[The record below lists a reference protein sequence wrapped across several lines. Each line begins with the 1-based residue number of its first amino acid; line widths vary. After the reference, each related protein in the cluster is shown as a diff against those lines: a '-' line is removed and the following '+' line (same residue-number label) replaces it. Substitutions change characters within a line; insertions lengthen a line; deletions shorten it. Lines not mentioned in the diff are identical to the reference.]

1 MNNII
6 IFTLKA
12 LRKVYQKVFA
22 SAQSQIDYG
31 ITEPDKAAD
40 VIYDL
45 LASGKPCMIA
55 RFGSTEMLAIINY
68 IGVCNPNHSL
78 IKYIKGE
85 QPQWWWG
92 KNVME
97 QMQRWSGFF
106 PPTPDNMRRFG
117 KMMLEDA
124 KEVDI
129 LGSWIPSEKKL
140 SEYINQAVKVHL
152 LLLEPFWSKHP
163 WSRAL
168 EGKRVLVVHPFS
180 KTIECQYLENRMKL
194 FENTSVLPKFELIT
208 IQAVQSLGGGVNG
221 FRDWFEALQWMK
233 DEIDRREYDVCLIGC
248 GAYGF
253 PLAAHVKRRGKQAVH
268 LGGALQ
274 LLFGIRGKRWED
286 PNYGVEGFGVPYGRY
301 YNLMNEHWVR
311 PDYTE
316 TPNSSNVV
324 EGGCYW

>member
-1 MNNII
+1 MNNLI
-6 IFTLKA
+6 IFSLKV
-12 LRKVYQKVFA
+12 LRKVYQKIFA
-22 SAQSQIDYG
+22 SAQPQMDYG
-31 ITEPDKAAD
+31 ITDPEKAAD

-85 QPQWWWG
+85 QPEWWWG

-180 KTIECQYLENRMKL
+180 KTIERQYLENRMKL

-286 PNYGVEGFGVPYGRY
+286 PNYGVKGFGVPYGRY
-301 YNLMNEHWVR
+301 SNLMNVHWVR
-311 PDYTE
+311 PEYKE
-316 TPNSSNVV
+316 KPKSSNAV